1 MFVPECAVP
10 RPSQRLK
17 HKTTVSAKGK
27 HLKITSCYLVLQPK
41 KKQVLITKNR
51 ENKNCL
57 SNIQGEVRWIV
68 AIQIL
73 LEISIKLQILY
84 CVHK

>member
-1 MFVPECAVP
+1 MHQSFVPESALPRRTTSGRQVLTATHQMFVPECAVP

-41 KKQVLITKNR
+41 KKTSAHYQERGK
-51 ENKNCL
+51 
-57 SNIQGEVRWIV
+57 
-68 AIQIL
+68 
-73 LEISIKLQILY
+73 
-84 CVHK
+84 